1 MKKILISTL
10 CLFGLYVNSIADMIQ
25 VGEELVYEVSFLT
38 IKLGTIKIV
47 TLPDTTI
54 NEEKVY
60 HSKVFIQSNP
70 SIPFYSLKT
79 IFNSYMDTSLAEGKY
94 FECNSKEGD
103 QEWGFQKITFKDK
116 NVNNNLHN
124 EKWYAKEKINDT
136 IYQDAGK
143 VVDGSTLFFYAR
155 KNSNLVKNI
164 KMPTLMDLSIGS
176 TILRF
181 TGKQEKINIDAI
193 KEPINTYY
201 IEGKGEWKALYGL
214 GDKFQGWFSADDAKV
229 PIKAKMNVY
238 IGSINIELKSW
249 KRVGWTLP
257 K

>member
-1 MKKILISTL
+1 MKKGIVFIF
-10 CLFGLYVNSIADMIQ
+10 CLFGIWNSLYSDAIQ
-25 VGEELVYEVSFLT
+25 VGEELIYDVSFLS

-54 NEEKVY
+54 NNEKVY

-70 SIPFYSLKT
+70 NIPFYSLKA
-79 IFNSYMDTSLAEGKY
+79 IFNSYMDTSLTEGKY

-103 QEWGFQKITFKDK
+103 NEWGFQKIIFKD
-116 NVNNNLHN
+116 NNFNNNLHN
-124 EKWYAKEKINDT
+124 EKWYGKEKINDT
-136 IYQDAGK
+136 IYKDAGK
-143 VVDGSTLFFYAR
+143 VIDGSTLFFYAR
-155 KNSNLVKNI
+155 RNSNLSKNVKI
-164 KMPTLMDLSIGS
+164 PTLMDLEIGN

-181 TGKQEKINIDAI
+181 TGKQEKIKIDAVDY
-193 KEPINTYY
+193 PINTYY

-214 GDKFQGWFSADDAKV
+214 GDKFQGWFSADASRV

-238 IGSINIELKSW
+238 IGNINIELKNW
-249 KRVGWTLP
+249 KRNNWNPP